1 MIPVTAK
8 ESPMQIVALYLS
20 TATIFLVIDAIMLR
34 LYMAPL
40 FSRYIGPMML
50 ENIRLAPAALFYM
63 AYVAGLLYLVSVPAL
78 KSGAPLLIP
87 AAVLGFMAYGTFEF
101 TNYAILKGWNL
112 RMVVTDVAW
121 GTVLTAVSAWG
132 GVAVTRA
139 IFKV

>member
-1 MIPVTAK
+1 
-8 ESPMQIVALYLS
+8 MQIATLYLS
-20 TATIFLVIDAIMLR
+20 TAVIFLVIDAIMLR

-40 FSRYIGPMML
+40 FSRYIGLMML
-50 ENIRLAPAALFYM
+50 ENIRLGPAALFYL

-78 KSGAPLLIP
+78 KAGAPLLIP

>member
-1 MIPVTAK
+1 MPVRAK
-8 ESPMQIVALYLS
+8 ETPMQIVTLYFS
-20 TATIFLVIDAIMLR
+20 TAAIFLVIDAIMLR

-40 FSRYIGPMML
+40 FERYIGPMML

-78 KSGAPLLIP
+78 KSGAPILIP
-87 AAVLGFMAYGTFEF
+87 AAILGFMAYGTFEF

-132 GVAVTRA
+132 GLAVTKA
-139 IFKV
+139 IYKL

>member
-1 MIPVTAK
+1 MPARAK
-8 ESPMQIVALYLS
+8 EPPMQLVTLYFS
-20 TATIFLVIDAIMLR
+20 TAAIFLVIDAIMLR

-40 FSRYIGPMML
+40 FERYIGPMML

-78 KSGAPLLIP
+78 KSGAPILIP
-87 AAVLGFMAYGTFEF
+87 AAILGFMAYGTFEF

-132 GVAVTRA
+132 GLAVT
-139 IFKV
+139 KVIYKL

>member
-1 MIPVTAK
+1 
-8 ESPMQIVALYLS
+8 
-20 TATIFLVIDAIMLR
+20 
-34 LYMAPL
+34 MAPL
-40 FSRYIGPMML
+40 FERYIGPMML
-50 ENIRLAPAALFYM
+50 ENIRMAPAALFYL

-78 KSGAPLLIP
+78 KAGAPILIP
-87 AAVLGFMAYGTFEF
+87 AAILGFMAYGTFEF

-132 GVAVTRA
+132 GLAITKA

>member
-8 ESPMQIVALYLS
+8 ESSMQIVTLYVS

-40 FSRYIGPMML
+40 FERYIGPMML

-78 KSGAPLLIP
+78 KAGAPILIP

-112 RMVVTDVAW
+112 RMVITDVAW
-121 GTVLTAVSAWG
+121 GTVLTALSAWG
-132 GVAVTRA
+132 GLAITKA

>member
-1 MIPVTAK
+1 MPVLAK
-8 ESPMQIVALYLS
+8 ETPMQIVTLYFS
-20 TATIFLVIDAIMLR
+20 TAAIFLVIDAIMLR

-40 FSRYIGPMML
+40 FERYIGPMML

-78 KSGAPLLIP
+78 KSGAPILIP
-87 AAVLGFMAYGTFEF
+87 AAILGFMAYGTFEF

-132 GVAVTRA
+132 GLAVTKA
-139 IFKV
+139 IYKL

>member
-1 MIPVTAK
+1 
-8 ESPMQIVALYLS
+8 MQIVTLYVS

-40 FSRYIGPMML
+40 FERYIGPMML

-78 KSGAPLLIP
+78 KAGAPILIP
-87 AAVLGFMAYGTFEF
+87 AAILGFMAYGTFEF

-112 RMVVTDVAW
+112 RMVITDVAW
-121 GTVLTAVSAWG
+121 GTVLTALSAWG
-132 GVAVTRA
+132 GLAITKA

>member
-1 MIPVTAK
+1 MQLVT
-8 ESPMQIVALYLS
+8 LYIS
-20 TATIFLVIDAIMLR
+20 TAAIFLVIDAIMLR

-40 FSRYIGPMML
+40 FERYIGPMML

-78 KSGAPLLIP
+78 KSGAPILIP
-87 AAVLGFMAYGTFEF
+87 AAILGFMAYGTFEF

-132 GVAVTRA
+132 GLAVTKA
-139 IFKV
+139 IYKL

>member
-8 ESPMQIVALYLS
+8 ESPMQIVTLYLS
-20 TATIFLVIDAIMLR
+20 TAAIFLVIDAIMLR

-40 FSRYIGPMML
+40 FERYIGPMML

-78 KSGAPLLIP
+78 KAGAPILIP
-87 AAVLGFMAYGTFEF
+87 AAILGFMAYGTFEF

-112 RMVVTDVAW
+112 RMVITDVAW
-121 GTVLTAVSAWG
+121 GTVLTALSAWG
-132 GVAVTRA
+132 GLAITKA

>member
-1 MIPVTAK
+1 MQLVT
-8 ESPMQIVALYLS
+8 LYFS
-20 TATIFLVIDAIMLR
+20 TAAIFLVIDAIMLR

-40 FSRYIGPMML
+40 FERYIGPMML

-78 KSGAPLLIP
+78 KSGAPILIP
-87 AAVLGFMAYGTFEF
+87 AAILGFMAYGTFEF

-132 GVAVTRA
+132 GLAVTKA
-139 IFKV
+139 IYKL

>member
-1 MIPVTAK
+1 
-8 ESPMQIVALYLS
+8 MQIVTLYLS
-20 TATIFLVIDAIMLR
+20 TAAIFLVIDAIMLR

-40 FSRYIGPMML
+40 FERYIGPMML

-78 KSGAPLLIP
+78 KPGAPILIP
-87 AAVLGFMAYGTFEF
+87 AAILGFMAYGTFEF

-112 RMVVTDVAW
+112 RMVITDVAW
-121 GTVLTAVSAWG
+121 GTVLTALSAWG
-132 GVAVTRA
+132 GLAITKA

>member
-1 MIPVTAK
+1 MPARAK
-8 ESPMQIVALYLS
+8 ETPMQIVTLYFS
-20 TATIFLVIDAIMLR
+20 TAAIFLVIDAIMLR

-40 FSRYIGPMML
+40 FERYIGPMML

-78 KSGAPLLIP
+78 KSGAPILIP
-87 AAVLGFMAYGTFEF
+87 AAILGFMAYGTFEF

-132 GVAVTRA
+132 GLAVTKA
-139 IFKV
+139 IYKL